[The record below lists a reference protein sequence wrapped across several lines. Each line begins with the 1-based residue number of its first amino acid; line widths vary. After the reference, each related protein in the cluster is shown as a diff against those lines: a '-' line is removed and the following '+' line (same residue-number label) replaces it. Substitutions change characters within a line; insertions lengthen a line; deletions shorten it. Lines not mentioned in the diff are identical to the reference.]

1 MVRSF
6 GLGTTA
12 AGRQPTGRGMKGART
27 ILQAQQWIAVV
38 GTVAASLTGQR
49 EYLLM
54 MPAAADGDD
63 DGVGAAGDRFVD
75 SSAQDF
81 AER

>member
-1 MVRSF
+1 VQSF

-12 AGRQPTGRGMKGART
+12 AGRQPTGRGKRDART
-27 ILQAQQWIAVV
+27 ILQAQQWIA
-38 GTVAASLTGQR
+38 GSAAASRMGQR
-49 EYLLM
+49 EYLPLM

-63 DGVGAAGDRFVD
+63 DGVGAAGDRVVD